1 MIVGTLTSG
10 TNGTGC
16 LVINDL
22 SGRFLTEEGGL
33 GASSGFSAACK
44 EIGLIEGG
52 KIGFGGGGGRQ
63 QGNGSC

>member
-16 LVINDL
+16 LGINDL
-22 SGRFLTEEGGL
+22 SGRFLIEEGGL

-44 EIGLIEGG
+44 EIGSIDGG
-52 KIGFGGGGGRQ
+52 KIGFGGGGGTART
-63 QGNGSC
+63 S